1 LLIQIINQTNTLG
14 FLKLN
19 ELVEDIY
26 KYLDVRME
34 LLKLDTEEK
43 FIKFNLFIFELVI
56 ILSMLSIFFLFSNLA
71 LAFYLNGVF
80 ASHYLGFLLIAVAQ
94 LGLLILFL
102 IAKRVFPNIF
112 KNWIR
117 QTMVRLVKRVFG
129 K

>member
-1 LLIQIINQTNTLG
+1 LG

-26 KYLDVRME
+26 KYLDIRIE

-43 FIKFNLFIFELVI
+43 FVKFNLFIFELVI

-71 LAFYLNGVF
+71 LAFYLNGLL
-80 ASHYLGFLLIAVAQ
+80 ASNFLGFLTVAIGQ
-94 LGLLILFL
+94 LVLLGLILL
-102 IAKRVFPNIF
+102 AKRLFPNVF
-112 KNWIR
+112 RHWVR

>member
-1 LLIQIINQTNTLG
+1 MG